1 MKLHKLTM
9 LNFMPYYGEIA
20 LDFPTDEQR
29 NVMIIFGDN
38 MRGKT
43 SLLNAL
49 RWGFYGKAIG
59 RHSRPIGLQDIV
71 NKNAADEGEWKV
83 QVHIEFEANGY
94 KYDLRRTADRRS
106 TVANPIRPEDFSLS
120 VHLTKDGGAISG
132 DQVRQEIDQIAPEQI
147 SRFFLFDGELL
158 QEYESLLIEGS
169 EEGRQI
175 KEAIEDVLGVPSL
188 IKGRAELG
196 SILKQAT
203 KSQTQ
208 ELQHIQGLEKQAAHQ
223 RDLTAR
229 QDVLERDRDA
239 LHEKLDAKRSERTQ
253 LEDDLDAAADLL
265 SQKAKLDGLKAIR
278 TSLED
283 TIKQREEDRRSLLGE
298 AWQDLLEARLSEKR
312 KFLEDRQ
319 KRLTNEVREQ
329 AALEQKSRQLQDLI
343 ERGVCPTCG
352 QVVDASHN
360 HSFGATLGELQA
372 ELVRAVDT
380 TNDLQATAAQ
390 LDALSKIRG
399 VRAKERIREIDR
411 DLKRALV
418 DLQKTEND
426 IASIEDEISG
436 QDTAEL
442 ARKRVLK
449 DEAIKEEGRLQ
460 NDLERVK
467 RDIDGVRQDL
477 AIAQKAIEGLGA
489 ARSRRSTTK
498 VNITQGLERVFAGSI
513 EKLRD
518 RLRTRVQSL
527 ANDAFKRM
535 TTQKHYRGL
544 EINSNYGL
552 SILDDIGRKVTVR
565 SAGAE
570 QVVALS
576 LIDGLNRTGRSVGPV
591 IMDTPFGRLD
601 LKHRDN
607 ILSYLPEV
615 TSQFVL
621 LVHSGEIRPDTDLSS
636 IKPRIGATY
645 QIVEVSPTRSKIE
658 RVAV

>member
-1 MKLHKLTM
+1 MKLHTLTM
-9 LNFMPYYGEIA
+9 RNFMPYNGEIV

-29 NVMIIFGDN
+29 NVMIVFGDN

-71 NKNAADEGEWKV
+71 NKDAASAGDWKV
-83 QVHIEFEANGY
+83 QVFIQFEANGY
-94 KYDLRRTADRRS
+94 KYDLRRTADRRAN
-106 TVANPIRPEDFSLS
+106 VAIPTRPEDFTISE
-120 VHLTKDGGAISG
+120 HLTKDGGVVSG

-175 KEAIEDVLGVPSL
+175 KEAIEDVLGVPAL

-208 ELQHIQGLEKQAAHQ
+208 ELQHIQGLEKQAEHQ
-223 RDLTAR
+223 RDLTSR
-229 QDVLERDRDA
+229 QDALERDQDA
-239 LHEKLDAKRSERTQ
+239 LQVKLETTRKTRTQ
-253 LEDDLDAAADLL
+253 LEDDLDASAGVLA
-265 SQKAKLDGLKAIR
+265 QKAKLDGLKTTR
-278 TSLED
+278 TSLEA
-283 TIKQREEDRRSLLGE
+283 TIKQRETDRRSLLGE
-298 AWQDLLEARLSEKR
+298 AWQDLLDAKLSANRRVLEK
-312 KFLEDRQ
+312 Q
-319 KRLTNEVREQ
+319 QQRLTQEVRNQ
-329 AALEQKSRQLQDLI
+329 ATLEQKSRQLRDLI
-343 ERGVCPTCG
+343 DQGICPTCG
-352 QVVDASHN
+352 QAVDADHS
-360 HSFGATLGELQA
+360 HSFGAALGALQIEMA
-372 ELVRAVDT
+372 KAVDT
-380 TNDLQATAAQ
+380 TNELRSIAAQ
-390 LDALSKIRG
+390 LAALSKVRG
-399 VRAKERIREIDR
+399 VGAGVRIREIDR
-411 DLKRALV
+411 DLKRAFV

-460 NDLERVK
+460 GDIERVK
-467 RDIDGVRQDL
+467 RDIDKVRQDL
-477 AIAQKAIEGLGA
+477 AVAQKAIEGLGA

-498 VNITQGLERVFAGSI
+498 VAVTQGLERIFAASI

-518 RLRTRVQSL
+518 RLRGRVQAL
-527 ANDAFKRM
+527 ANDAFRRM
-535 TTQKHYRGL
+535 TTQKNYRGL

-552 SILDDIGRKVTVR
+552 SIIDDVGRKVTVR

-601 LKHRDN
+601 LQHRDN

-621 LVHSGEIRPDTDLSS
+621 LVHSGEIRPDTDLTSV
-636 IKPRIGATY
+636 KPRIGAAY

-658 RVAV
+658 RVSL

>member
-9 LNFMPYYGEIA
+9 LNFMPYNGEIA
-20 LDFPTDEQR
+20 LDFPTDEQQ
-29 NVMIIFGDN
+29 NVMIVFGDN

-59 RHSRPIGLQDIV
+59 RHSRPIGLHDIV
-71 NKNAADEGEWKV
+71 NKDAAGAGNWKV
-83 QVHIEFEANGY
+83 QVFIQFEANGY
-94 KYDLRRTADRRS
+94 KYDLRRTADRRAN
-106 TVANPIRPEDFSLS
+106 VAIPTRQEDFITN
-120 VHLTKDGGAISG
+120 VHLTKDGAAVSG
-132 DQVRQEIDQIAPEQI
+132 DQVRPEIDQIAPEQI

-175 KEAIEDVLGVPSL
+175 KEAIEDVLGVPAL

-208 ELQHIQGLEKQAAHQ
+208 ELQQVQGLEKQAANQ
-223 RDLTAR
+223 RDLTSR
-229 QDVLERDRDA
+229 QDALERDRDT
-239 LHEKLDAKRSERTQ
+239 LQDKLDSTRKARTQ
-253 LEDDLDAAADLL
+253 LEDDLDASASVLA
-265 SQKAKLDGLKAIR
+265 QKAKLDGLKATR
-278 TSLED
+278 TGLET
-283 TIKQREEDRRSLLGE
+283 TIKQRELDRRSLLGE
-298 AWQDLLEARLSEKR
+298 AWQDLLDARLSANR
-312 KFLEDRQ
+312 SALEEQQRQ
-319 KRLTNEVREQ
+319 LTQEVRKQ
-329 AALEQKSRQLQDLI
+329 ATLEQKSRQLQDLVA
-343 ERGVCPTCG
+343 RGVCPTCG
-352 QVVDASHN
+352 QAVSADHN
-360 HSFGATLGELQA
+360 HSFGATLGELQIEMA
-372 ELVRAVDT
+372 KAVDT
-380 TNDLQATAAQ
+380 TNQLQSVAAQ
-390 LDALSKIRG
+390 LAALSKVRG
-399 VRAKERIREIDR
+399 VGAGVRIREIDR
-411 DLKRALV
+411 DLKRAFV

-442 ARKRVLK
+442 ARKRILK

-460 NDLERVK
+460 GDIERVK
-467 RDIDGVRQDL
+467 KDIDKVRHEL
-477 AIAQKAIEGLGA
+477 TVAQKAIEGLGA

-498 VNITQGLERVFAGSI
+498 VAVTQGLERIFAASI

-518 RLRTRVQSL
+518 RLRGRVQTL
-527 ANDAFKRM
+527 ANDAFRRM
-535 TTQKHYRGL
+535 TTQKNYRGL

-552 SILDDIGRKVTVR
+552 SILDDVGRKVTVR

-636 IKPRIGATY
+636 VKPRIGFAY

-658 RVAV
+658 RVSL

>member
-20 LDFPTDEQR
+20 LDFPTDEQQ
-29 NVMIIFGDN
+29 NVMIVFGDN

-59 RHSRPIGLQDIV
+59 RHSRTIGLQDIV
-71 NKNAADEGEWKV
+71 NKDAAGAGNWKV
-83 QVHIEFEANGY
+83 QVFIQFEANGY
-94 KYDLRRTADRRS
+94 KYDLRRTADRRAN
-106 TVANPIRPEDFSLS
+106 VAIPMRPEDFTTS
-120 VHLTKDGGAISG
+120 VHLTKDGAAVSG
-132 DQVRQEIDQIAPEQI
+132 DQVRPEIDQIAPEQI

-175 KEAIEDVLGVPSL
+175 KEAIEDVLGVPAL

-208 ELQHIQGLEKQAAHQ
+208 ELQQVQGLEKQAANQ
-223 RDLTAR
+223 RDLTSR
-229 QDVLERDRDA
+229 QDALERDRDT
-239 LHEKLDAKRSERTQ
+239 LQQKLDTTRKTRTQ
-253 LEDDLDAAADLL
+253 LEDDLDASASVLA
-265 SQKAKLDGLKAIR
+265 QKAKLDGLR
-278 TSLED
+278 TTRTGLET
-283 TIKQREEDRRSLLGE
+283 TIKQRDLDRRSLLGE
-298 AWQDLLEARLSEKR
+298 AWQDLLDARLSANR
-312 KFLEDRQ
+312 SALEEQQRQ
-319 KRLTNEVREQ
+319 LTQEVRKQ
-329 AALEQKSRQLQDLI
+329 ATLEQKSRQLQDLVD
-343 ERGVCPTCG
+343 RGVCPTCG
-352 QVVDASHN
+352 QTVDADHN
-360 HSFGATLGELQA
+360 HSFGATLGALQIEMA
-372 ELVRAVDT
+372 KAVDT
-380 TNDLQATAAQ
+380 TNQLQSIAAQ
-390 LDALSKIRG
+390 LAALSKVRG
-399 VRAKERIREIDR
+399 VGAGVRIREIDR
-411 DLKRALV
+411 DLKRAFV

-442 ARKRVLK
+442 ARKRILK

-460 NDLERVK
+460 GDIERVK
-467 RDIDGVRQDL
+467 KDIDKVRHEL
-477 AIAQKAIEGLGA
+477 TVAQKAIEGLGA

-498 VNITQGLERVFAGSI
+498 VAVTQGLERIFAASI

-518 RLRTRVQSL
+518 RLRGRVQTL
-527 ANDAFKRM
+527 ANDAFRRM
-535 TTQKHYRGL
+535 TTQKNYRGL

-552 SILDDIGRKVTVR
+552 SIIDDVGRKVTVR

-636 IKPRIGATY
+636 VKPRIGFAY

-658 RVAV
+658 RVSL